1 MCVRS
6 YIILHCGERNISEL
20 RICYTLPTLVGW
32 VLCIRRSQILKCI
45 RFSTHGLSQGIV
57 TTPMILYVTEDK
69 DDDFELT
76 AEMLIHGNADD
87 EGTLEE
93 EEMLEE
99 LEDEGSSGELTD
111 LQKVNCWNC
120 VQCTNSLIEQSI

>member
-1 MCVRS
+1 MHYCN
-6 YIILHCGERNISEL
+6 YISDI
-20 RICYTLPTLVGW
+20 
-32 VLCIRRSQILKCI
+32 
-45 RFSTHGLSQGIV
+45 
-57 TTPMILYVTEDK
+57 VTEDK

-76 AEMLIHGNADD
+76 AEMLIHSNADD

-111 LQKVNCWNC
+111 LQKVNCVYWNC
-120 VQCTNSLIEQSI
+120 INSVRGVNLI

>member
-1 MCVRS
+1 MFACNNDVF
-6 YIILHCGERNISEL
+6 Y
-20 RICYTLPTLVGW
+20 
-32 VLCIRRSQILKCI
+32 
-45 RFSTHGLSQGIV
+45 
-57 TTPMILYVTEDK
+57 TEDK

-76 AEMLIHGNADD
+76 AEMLIHSNADD

-111 LQKVNCWNC
+111 LQKVNFVFC
-120 VQCTNSLIEQSI
+120 IEKLVYRTL

>member
-1 MCVRS
+1 MMYCKAITRLCQKYHYSNLHNVH
-6 YIILHCGERNISEL
+6 II
-20 RICYTLPTLVGW
+20 
-32 VLCIRRSQILKCI
+32 
-45 RFSTHGLSQGIV
+45 
-57 TTPMILYVTEDK
+57 EDR

-99 LEDEGSSGELTD
+99 LEDEGSTGELTD
-111 LQKVNCWNC
+111 LQKVRYCTVC
-120 VQCTNSLIEQSI
+120 RCQCTKLSNRAFIILI

>member
-1 MCVRS
+1 
-6 YIILHCGERNISEL
+6 
-20 RICYTLPTLVGW
+20 
-32 VLCIRRSQILKCI
+32 
-45 RFSTHGLSQGIV
+45 
-57 TTPMILYVTEDK
+57 MILYVTEDK

-87 EGTLEE
+87 EVTLEE

-111 LQKVNCWNC
+111 LQKVNCVSYWVMHKLSNRAINC
-120 VQCTNSLIEQSI
+120 VEINFVFIQTSS